1 MRKNLFIA
9 LCCMTLIACS
19 GNQQESK
26 VVEDTVFQTVKDTV
40 VAECT
45 DTQQIIEADTPA
57 TIKNDFVITKPT
69 EKKVIKHVETSSICT
84 LYYDEYLEIDKD
96 FDVYEKVDEMPI
108 YKGFECNDISAINS
122 LRRDILEN
130 FDCEID
136 SSVSGLMVFRF
147 IISPKGKA
155 VKPIILKGFGNSL
168 YESCVLNA
176 VLKLDTFEP
185 GECAGQKV
193 YVWGPSIPI
202 IFKDGLPL

>member
-1 MRKNLFIA
+1 
-9 LCCMTLIACS
+9 MTLIACS
-19 GNQQESK
+19 GNRQESN

-40 VAECT
+40 VAECSN
-45 DTQQIIEADTPA
+45 TQQTIEADTPA
-57 TIKNDFVITKPT
+57 TIKNDIVITKPT
-69 EKKVIKHVETSSICT
+69 EKKVIKHVETKGSKHHESSSICA
-84 LYYDEYLEIDKD
+84 LYYDEYIDIDTD
-96 FDVYEKVDEMPI
+96 FDVYNKVDKMPI

-202 IFKDGLPL
+202 LFKDGFPL